1 MLGRAHHPAA
11 STGELALL
19 PFRLL
24 LQLWPLGLTWPA
36 LLAGNLVWRDGVLAA
51 FTDHATLAYGLAY
64 HAWPSM
70 TLVGPVALLL
80 LAAALHRA
88 HRAPRRTVIAGLLGV
103 AVATFV
109 LLRPEWVR
117 LSPYLGQVPAHVLL
131 QALDTAYLHAFA
143 FGTLGFALGG
153 HLLREGP
160 TRRGGLPLQRA
171 RSDNH
176 GHADW
181 LTIQE
186 ARRLFPGP
194 DPVHGGLVVGEAYR
208 VDLDPAAKG
217 PFDPAAPRS
226 WGRGGAAP
234 LLVDPCRTGPTHGL
248 VFAGSGGFKTT
259 ATAIPT
265 LLTWTTS
272 AVVLDPAREIGPL
285 VTPYRARTL
294 GQRVVT
300 LDPSSAARMIRSC
313 KDGGQG
319 AAEGDPATTAAFNAL
334 DWIDPASPLAEANVE
349 AVATWL
355 AGEPVHGTLKSGAE
369 FFRDM
374 GKSLIACLLADLLA
388 DPALE
393 PEDKTLRRLRQ
404 ALVTPEAQMRDLLE
418 GVHASSASA
427 LARDLA
433 GTLMGLVAETFSG
446 VYANASQATRWL
458 SVRAYA
464 DLVSGQGFTTAELC
478 GGRLTVL
485 VQLPLK
491 TLQTTPGLGR
501 VVIGS
506 LLNAAYEAEGAVQGR
521 ILFLLDEV
529 ARLGPMA
536 VLEIARDA
544 GRKHGLTLL
553 LLYQSQGQLREQ
565 WGKDGARAWYDGT
578 SWRLY
583 AALQD
588 PATAQELASAC
599 GEHGVVAT
607 SHGATRGHQ
616 GQLGQVLPATSSSK
630 AATKAEI
637 GRALIKPDEL
647 LQDVRGDEAFV
658 LARGARPLRCG
669 RAVYFRRSEML
680 AAVGTSSRFHPGLPE
695 AIRP

>member
-1 MLGRAHHPAA
+1 MIGRRHS
-11 STGELALL
+11 STAGALALL
-19 PFRLL
+19 PLRVA

-36 LLAGNLVWRDGVLAA
+36 LIAGNIVWRDGVLGA
-51 FTDHATLAYGLAY
+51 FTDHTTLVYRLAY
-64 HAWPSM
+64 HAWPTM
-70 TLVGPVALLL
+70 TLVGPVTLLL
-80 LAAALHRA
+80 LAALLHRA
-88 HRAPRRTVIAGLLGV
+88 HRAPRRTVIAGLGGI

-131 QALDTAYLHAFA
+131 SAVDPAYLHAFA

-153 HLLREGP
+153 RTLRDGP
-160 TRRGGLPLQRA
+160 TRRSGLPLQRA

-181 LTIQE
+181 LSLKE

-226 WGRGGAAP
+226 WGQGGKAP
-234 LLVDPCRTGPTHGL
+234 LLIDPCRTGPTHGL

-259 ATAIPT
+259 ATAVPT
-265 LLTWTTS
+265 LLAWTTS

-285 VTPYRARTL
+285 VTPYRAGTL

-300 LDPSSAARMIRSC
+300 LDP
-313 KDGGQG
+313 
-319 AAEGDPATTAAFNAL
+319 GDPATTAAFNAL

-404 ALVTPEAQMRDLLE
+404 ALVTPEAQMRERLE
-418 GVHASSASA
+418 DVHASSASA

-433 GTLMGLVAETFSG
+433 GTLMGLVPETFSG

-506 LLNAAYEAEGAVQGR
+506 LLNAAYEADGQVQGR
-521 ILFLLDEV
+521 ILFLFDEV

-553 LLYQSQGQLREQ
+553 LLYQSQGQLLEQ

-588 PATAQELASAC
+588 PATARELASAC

-607 SHGATRGHQ
+607 SHGNTSGRQGH
-616 GQLGQVLPATSSSK
+616 LGQALPATSSSK

-647 LQDVRGDEAFV
+647 LQDTRGDEAFV
-658 LARGARPLRCG
+658 LARGTRPLRCG
-669 RAVYFRRSEML
+669 RAIYFRRPEML
-680 AAVGTSSRFHPGLPE
+680 AAVGTSSRFPTRTVEPPRAEPARVANTFLGPPPPS
-695 AIRP
+695 R